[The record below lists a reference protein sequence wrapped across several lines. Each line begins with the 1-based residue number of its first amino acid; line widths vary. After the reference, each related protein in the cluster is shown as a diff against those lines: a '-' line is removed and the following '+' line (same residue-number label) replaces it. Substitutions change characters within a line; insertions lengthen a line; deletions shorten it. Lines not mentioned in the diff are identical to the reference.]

1 MKKPII
7 LLTMLAL
14 MILPAGCG
22 GSQPAEE
29 AATEAKPVP
38 PLTAEEV
45 ERVQVLVEENIC
57 AECHSENREGSET
70 GPSLLH
76 VGEHWTEERLAQ
88 YVNNPELYMASHPE
102 MRERNPGFTIDM
114 PPYTDLPEEDRR
126 LLVRWALQ
134 QSE

>member
-7 LLTMLAL
+7 RLTLLIALLCLAG
-14 MILPAGCG
+14 GC
-22 GSQPAEE
+22 GSQPVEDAV
-29 AATEAKPVP
+29 TEPEPVA
-38 PLTAEEV
+38 PLTAEEM
-45 ERVQVLVEENIC
+45 ERVQVLVEQSIC
-57 AECHSENREGSET
+57 AECHGENREGSET

-88 YVNNPELYMASHPE
+88 YINNSELYMASHPE
-102 MRERNPGFTIDM
+102 IRERNPGFTIDM